1 MSGARV
7 LWATICEID
16 RLRTLPAAVAV
27 VIATVASGALP
38 AWALAESS
46 TRGLGTPPVSQV
58 VVAAVPFVQV
68 GAIVLG
74 ILPVAHEHAGRQW
87 SVTCT
92 KRFPDAACGS
102 ARSLSRPQ
110 RCSPRRRPL
119 LSRGHGGAGLFASAG
134 DVVGAGRPDLER
146 LAGAW
151 AYLVIIGLLAHA
163 VALCVGHLVPS
174 LVTTLAAVL
183 VVSPLLTAL
192 TEHARWLSDQA
203 AGLMYRGG
211 DGVLDGGTG
220 VLVAVAWLLTVG
232 LTGAWLTVRRGA

>member
-1 MSGARV
+1 MERHLYETIPRRG
-7 LWATICEID
+7 LWVGSVTLAT
-16 RLRTLPAAVAV
+16 AALLA
-27 VIATVASGALP
+27 ATTAA
-38 AWALAESS
+38 ALA
-46 TRGLGTPPVSQV
+46 
-58 VVAAVPFVQV
+58 
-68 GAIVLG
+68 GA
-74 ILPVAHEHAGRQW
+74 W
-87 SVTCT
+87 
-92 KRFPDAACGS
+92 
-102 ARSLSRPQ
+102 
-110 RCSPRRRPL
+110 
-119 LSRGHGGAGLFASAG
+119 GAGLFASAG

-174 LVTTLAAVL
+174 LVTTLSAVL